1 MKVASLQPLQPLPPL
16 PPSPAAPSAPPA
28 PAAPRREPHGHEQ
41 PPHSGPSPALPPYL
55 AESAAPLAP
64 GATLTGLAAQP
75 IAHKPAVHLSASPIA
90 TVAGPAPGPVS
101 GLIFNHKAPVQ
112 VPMDLEPIAYKP
124 SPPIIG
130 GEQLA
135 PVSPVGACGAVSGS
149 APTASPIEIAT
160 MEMLLADPAA
170 QEMAARFGGQLQPM
184 RTDNDVSRSIVQR
197 YGPDLAARLDQYAR
211 AQKEVDAQFF
221 RAMTDQA
228 RSGALVPDPGEQ
240 ARLGFWHSP
249 SGRLG
254 DSGFEFNPVA
264 FARFYAA
271 GDSPERRAFAHLY
284 GADPLR
290 LVPGSDDGPF
300 PQDTWMLGRRRLQT
314 SNSDRPSTTPCV
326 PTVFTAGREISV
338 NPHAPARLN
347 DSQAVWFDPMHGWTT
362 EAGNLK
368 GDWFDRFGAVL
379 FSTAFTAITFGAGPL
394 AAMTQAAANGS
405 VGAAIGAG
413 AAGAA
418 IGNATMQLANNG
430 RINFRQL
437 LQSALAGGVTG
448 GITALP
454 GIRLPAESTFAQRL
468 LSHTGRASLQGALQE
483 VMGGRF
489 RDGLTSGLVSG
500 LAQEMTVYMDRH
512 IATAQTTPP
521 PYAISRAEANAL
533 RLLTRATASAM
544 RAVASGNAAA
554 GMASDFLGS
563 FLGEVMQRGD
573 AGHAAGARTSGG
585 TQAAET
591 QRRRPAQAAQPQQT
605 RPAAQSVT
613 VAAGDTLES
622 LARQLYGSRWRAG
635 LPVLM
640 ADNQIT
646 TNAWGSPLIRPGQSL
661 QARPLDGL
669 RASQIEQLSRLGG
682 QVIGRNARGLNLR
695 EQIERIRAQA
705 PAAPATPMRPSK
717 PALPERA
724 RPQDLAPTV
733 ENARRLGLPQA
744 ARPEAQHGSPT
755 PSTTQQPAE
764 PSWGQSL
771 NRNMRQWGE
780 GVIDRLDEA
789 AVADGG
795 GLVTALAALARAPA
809 RSFTSFMQGTAGTV
823 SLLDGRVRGEIS
835 DGLSQV
841 MSDPGLIGRAA
852 SDYWRSRTLADMAA
866 DLYVNGA
873 AGAMMGGAGAAALG
887 RLNRMP
893 GLEALADAV
902 ANAKPATARLRQ
914 TGAVG
919 DLGGPGAAPSGA
931 RTPATSGGTANSAS
945 GVELGLDL
953 RTIQSANE
961 VVESLQRTGKLPPNY
976 VTKDVARRFG
986 WEPNR
991 ALNNHVPG
999 GQMGGDI
1006 YANTQN
1012 VVPNA
1017 PGRIWYEADIGLQNT
1032 ISRAKQ
1038 PGTRLIYSNDGLLY
1052 VTRDHYANVIC
1063 VGCWK

>member
-1 MKVASLQPLQPLPPL
+1 MKVASPQPLQPLPPL

-28 PAAPRREPHGHEQ
+28 PAAPRREPRGHEQ
-41 PPHSGPSPALPPYL
+41 PPHSGPSPALPPCL
-55 AESAAPLAP
+55 TESDVPLAP
-64 GATLTGLAAQP
+64 GATLTDLAAQP
-75 IAHKPAVHLSASPIA
+75 IAHKPAVHLSASPIT

-101 GLIFNHKAPVQ
+101 GLVFNHKAPVQ
-112 VPMDLEPIAYKP
+112 VPLDLEPIAYKP

-184 RTDNDVSRSIVQR
+184 KTDNDVSRSIVQR

-211 AQKEVDAQFF
+211 AQKEVDARFL

-249 SGRLG
+249 SGLSDG
-254 DSGFEFNPVA
+254 GSQFNPVA

-284 GADPLR
+284 GADPLQ
-290 LVPGSDDGPF
+290 LVPGSDNGPF

-314 SNSDRPSTTPCV
+314 FNSDRPSTTPCV

-437 LQSALAGGVTG
+437 LQSTLAGGVTG

-500 LAQEMTVYMDRH
+500 LAQEMTVYLDRH

-573 AGHAAGARTSGG
+573 AGHAEGARTSGG

-669 RASQIEQLSRLGG
+669 RASQIEQLSRLDG
-682 QVIGRNARGLNLR
+682 QVIGRNAHGLNLR

-724 RPQDLAPTV
+724 RPQDWAQTV
-733 ENARRLGLPQA
+733 ENARRLGLPETTRPA
-744 ARPEAQHGSPT
+744 ANRRPSAERPANEPPALTRYLDHAGRAVNAAVNGI
-755 PSTTQQPAE
+755 AE
-764 PSWGQSL
+764 PVAMAVDLG
-771 NRNMRQWGE
+771 MA
-780 GVIDRLDEA
+780 GV
-789 AVADGG
+789 G
-795 GLVTALAALARAPA
+795 AALHGNHGQARRHA
-809 RSFTSFMQGTAGTV
+809 FHQ
-823 SLLDGRVRGEIS
+823 
-835 DGLSQV
+835 
-841 MSDPGLIGRAA
+841 
-852 SDYWRSRTLADMAA
+852 
-866 DLYVNGA
+866 
-873 AGAMMGGAGAAALG
+873 
-887 RLNRMP
+887 
-893 GLEALADAV
+893 
-902 ANAKPATARLRQ
+902 LRQ
-914 TGAVG
+914 PGCRRRSHGGRFAQWHESGLWPDGQGA
-919 DLGGPGAAPSGA
+919 
-931 RTPATSGGTANSAS
+931 
-945 GVELGLDL
+945 
-953 RTIQSANE
+953 
-961 VVESLQRTGKLPPNY
+961 
-976 VTKDVARRFG
+976 
-986 WEPNR
+986 
-991 ALNNHVPG
+991 
-999 GQMGGDI
+999 
-1006 YANTQN
+1006 
-1012 VVPNA
+1012 
-1017 PGRIWYEADIGLQNT
+1017 
-1032 ISRAKQ
+1032 
-1038 PGTRLIYSNDGLLY
+1038 
-1052 VTRDHYANVIC
+1052 
-1063 VGCWK
+1063 

>member
-1 MKVASLQPLQPLPPL
+1 
-16 PPSPAAPSAPPA
+16 
-28 PAAPRREPHGHEQ
+28 
-41 PPHSGPSPALPPYL
+41 
-55 AESAAPLAP
+55 
-64 GATLTGLAAQP
+64 
-75 IAHKPAVHLSASPIA
+75 
-90 TVAGPAPGPVS
+90 
-101 GLIFNHKAPVQ
+101 
-112 VPMDLEPIAYKP
+112 
-124 SPPIIG
+124 
-130 GEQLA
+130 
-135 PVSPVGACGAVSGS
+135 
-149 APTASPIEIAT
+149 

-211 AQKEVDAQFF
+211 AQKEVDAQFL

-240 ARLGFWHSP
+240 ARLGFWRSP

-284 GADPLR
+284 GADPLQ
-290 LVPGSDDGPF
+290 LVPGSDNGLLT
-300 PQDTWMLGRRRLQT
+300 QDTWMLGRRRLQT
-314 SNSDRPSTTPCV
+314 FNSDMPSTTPRV

-705 PAAPATPMRPSK
+705 PAAPMRPSK
-717 PALPERA
+717 PALPEWA
-724 RPQDLAPTV
+724 RPQDWAPTV
-733 ENARRLGLPQA
+733 ENARRLGLPETTRPAANRSPSAERPQAPLPPVENLYAPAHGFYQERMRMATQGMMDPDASWMDRAVYAALGLGVTPLAMVEALGTEAYNSLNNASLAGQYWARGEMAANASDANVARLQA
-744 ARPEAQHGSPT
+744 ALH
-755 PSTTQQPAE
+755 
-764 PSWGQSL
+764 
-771 NRNMRQWGE
+771 
-780 GVIDRLDEA
+780 
-789 AVADGG
+789 
-795 GLVTALAALARAPA
+795 
-809 RSFTSFMQGTAGTV
+809 
-823 SLLDGRVRGEIS
+823 
-835 DGLSQV
+835 
-841 MSDPGLIGRAA
+841 
-852 SDYWRSRTLADMAA
+852 
-866 DLYVNGA
+866 
-873 AGAMMGGAGAAALG
+873 GAAAMNGLLG
-887 RLNRMP
+887 PAALTRP
-893 GLEALADAV
+893 GIATNANPVSSITAADAGSV
-902 ANAKPATARLRQ
+902 RHVNPTGSRQNCTNCAFVVDNQLATGNYASALPREKPLPFNELNEFFNTRMSYWTTREQIEQTLLRSGEGARGIVYGSDAYGINGHVWNAIVQNGRVHYIDGQTGFGGAANFEHFSRLRF
-914 TGAVG
+914 GF
-919 DLGGPGAAPSGA
+919 
-931 RTPATSGGTANSAS
+931 
-945 GVELGLDL
+945 
-953 RTIQSANE
+953 
-961 VVESLQRTGKLPPNY
+961 TGKG
-976 VTKDVARRFG
+976 K
-986 WEPNR
+986 
-991 ALNNHVPG
+991 
-999 GQMGGDI
+999 
-1006 YANTQN
+1006 
-1012 VVPNA
+1012 
-1017 PGRIWYEADIGLQNT
+1017 
-1032 ISRAKQ
+1032 
-1038 PGTRLIYSNDGLLY
+1038 
-1052 VTRDHYANVIC
+1052 
-1063 VGCWK
+1063 

>member
-1 MKVASLQPLQPLPPL
+1 MPPT
-16 PPSPAAPSAPPA
+16 APSASPA

-55 AESAAPLAP
+55 TVSDVPLTP

-112 VPMDLEPIAYKP
+112 VPMDLEPIACKP

-211 AQKEVDAQFF
+211 AQKEVDAQFL

-240 ARLGFWHSP
+240 ARLGFWRSP
-249 SGRLG
+249 SGRLS
-254 DSGFEFNPVA
+254 DSGFQFNPVA

-284 GADPLR
+284 GADPLQ
-290 LVPGSDDGPF
+290 LVPGSDNGPF

-314 SNSDRPSTTPCV
+314 FNSDRPSTTPCV

-585 TQAAET
+585 TQGAET

-605 RPAAQSVT
+605 RPATQSVT

-705 PAAPATPMRPSK
+705 PAAPMRPSK
-717 PALPERA
+717 PALPEWA

-733 ENARRLGLPQA
+733 ENARRLGLPETTRPAANRRPSAERPQAPLPPVENLYAPAHGFYQERMRMATQGMMDPDASWMDRAVYAALGLGVTPLAMVEALGAEAYNSLNNASLAGQYWARGEMTANASDANVARLQA
-744 ARPEAQHGSPT
+744 ALH
-755 PSTTQQPAE
+755 
-764 PSWGQSL
+764 
-771 NRNMRQWGE
+771 
-780 GVIDRLDEA
+780 
-789 AVADGG
+789 
-795 GLVTALAALARAPA
+795 
-809 RSFTSFMQGTAGTV
+809 
-823 SLLDGRVRGEIS
+823 
-835 DGLSQV
+835 
-841 MSDPGLIGRAA
+841 
-852 SDYWRSRTLADMAA
+852 
-866 DLYVNGA
+866 
-873 AGAMMGGAGAAALG
+873 GAAAMNGLLG
-887 RLNRMP
+887 PAALTRP
-893 GLEALADAV
+893 GIPEAAELAQHMR
-902 ANAKPATARLRQ
+902 KPTATLP
-914 TGAVG
+914 TGNIAFN
-919 DLGGPGAAPSGA
+919 
-931 RTPATSGGTANSAS
+931 SGGDRLFNALGSARINNRHEYDQIMS
-945 GVELGLDL
+945 DLRRNGVEVSF
-953 RTIQSANE
+953 RTREFAYGPAS
-961 VVESLQRTGKLPPNY
+961 SSGK
-976 VTKDVARRFG
+976 
-986 WEPNR
+986 
-991 ALNNHVPG
+991 PG
-999 GQMGGDI
+999 NM
-1006 YANTQN
+1006 
-1012 VVPNA
+1012 
-1017 PGRIWYEADIGLQNT
+1017 
-1032 ISRAKQ
+1032 
-1038 PGTRLIYSNDGLLY
+1038 
-1052 VTRDHYANVIC
+1052 VIDPDA
-1063 VGCWK
+1063 

>member
-1 MKVASLQPLQPLPPL
+1 MKVASPQPLQPLPPL

-28 PAAPRREPHGHEQ
+28 PAAPRREPH
-41 PPHSGPSPALPPYL
+41 PSPALQPCL
-55 AESAAPLAP
+55 AESAAPLTP
-64 GATLTGLAAQP
+64 GATLTDLAAQP

-211 AQKEVDAQFF
+211 AQKEVDAQFL

-228 RSGALVPDPGEQ
+228 RSDALVPDPREQ
-240 ARLGFWHSP
+240 ARLGFWRSP

-314 SNSDRPSTTPCV
+314 FNSDRPSTTPCV

-521 PYAISRAEANAL
+521 PYAISHAEANAL

-705 PAAPATPMRPSK
+705 PATPMRPSK
-717 PALPERA
+717 PALPEWA
-724 RPQDLAPTV
+724 RPQDWAPTV

-744 ARPEAQHGSPT
+744 ARPEAQHGSPA

-795 GLVTALAALARAPA
+795 GLVTALAALARTPA

-866 DLYVNGA
+866 DLYADGA
-873 AGAMMGGAGAAALG
+873 TGAMMGGAGAAALG
-887 RLNRMP
+887 RLNRLP
-893 GLEALADAV
+893 GLGTDVNATFSRAIQNAYNIPPINRISSQRGGIPISSNNIDELDWSRISPRTGGDAGHHVRVNHGSMNLSKPTQGVFYGDPIDVVEEAWR
-902 ANAKPATARLRQ
+902 NARRLGIKPINIRGRDYYIVPRSNAGYAGGMGGQLESLDFVTIITEAGTSRIV
-914 TGAVG
+914 TGF
-919 DLGGPGAAPSGA
+919 P
-931 RTPATSGGTANSAS
+931 SGGTAP
-945 GVELGLDL
+945 
-953 RTIQSANE
+953 
-961 VVESLQRTGKLPPNY
+961 LP
-976 VTKDVARRFG
+976 VG
-986 WEPNR
+986 
-991 ALNNHVPG
+991 
-999 GQMGGDI
+999 
-1006 YANTQN
+1006 
-1012 VVPNA
+1012 
-1017 PGRIWYEADIGLQNT
+1017 YEFFMK
-1032 ISRAKQ
+1032 RHK
-1038 PGTRLIYSNDGLLY
+1038 
-1052 VTRDHYANVIC
+1052 
-1063 VGCWK
+1063 

>member
-1 MKVASLQPLQPLPPL
+1 
-16 PPSPAAPSAPPA
+16 
-28 PAAPRREPHGHEQ
+28 
-41 PPHSGPSPALPPYL
+41 
-55 AESAAPLAP
+55 
-64 GATLTGLAAQP
+64 
-75 IAHKPAVHLSASPIA
+75 
-90 TVAGPAPGPVS
+90 
-101 GLIFNHKAPVQ
+101 
-112 VPMDLEPIAYKP
+112 
-124 SPPIIG
+124 
-130 GEQLA
+130 
-135 PVSPVGACGAVSGS
+135 
-149 APTASPIEIAT
+149 

-211 AQKEVDAQFF
+211 AQKEVDAQFL

-228 RSGALVPDPGEQ
+228 RSDALVPDPGEQ
-240 ARLGFWHSP
+240 ARLGFWRSP
-249 SGRLG
+249 SGLS
-254 DSGFEFNPVA
+254 DSGSQFNPVA

-284 GADPLR
+284 GADPLQ
-290 LVPGSDDGPF
+290 LVPASDNGPLM
-300 PQDTWMLGRRRLQT
+300 QDTWMLGRRRLQT
-314 SNSDRPSTTPCV
+314 FNSDMPSAMPCV
-326 PTVFTAGREISV
+326 PTVFTAGREVSV

-646 TNAWGSPLIRPGQSL
+646 TNAWGSPLIHPGQSL
-661 QARPLDGL
+661 QARLLDGL

-705 PAAPATPMRPSK
+705 PAAPMRPSK

-724 RPQDLAPTV
+724 RPQDWAPTV

-744 ARPEAQHGSPT
+744 ARPETSRRPSAERPQAPLPSVENLYAPAHGFYQERMRMATQGMMDPDASWMDRAVYAALGLGVT
-755 PSTTQQPAE
+755 PLAMVEALGTEAYN
-764 PSWGQSL
+764 SL
-771 NRNMRQWGE
+771 NNASLAGQYWARGE
-780 GVIDRLDEA
+780 MAANASDANVARLQ
-789 AVADGG
+789 
-795 GLVTALAALARAPA
+795 AALH
-809 RSFTSFMQGTAGTV
+809 
-823 SLLDGRVRGEIS
+823 
-835 DGLSQV
+835 
-841 MSDPGLIGRAA
+841 
-852 SDYWRSRTLADMAA
+852 
-866 DLYVNGA
+866 
-873 AGAMMGGAGAAALG
+873 GAAAMNGLLG
-887 RLNRMP
+887 PAALTRP
-893 GLEALADAV
+893 GIATNANPVSSITAADAGSV
-902 ANAKPATARLRQ
+902 RHVNPTGSRQNCTNCAFVVDNQLATGNYASALPREKPLPFNELNEFFNTRMSYWTTREQIEQTLLRSGEGARGIVYGSDAYGINGHVWNAVVQNGRVHYIDGQTGFGGAANFEHFSRLRF
-914 TGAVG
+914 GF
-919 DLGGPGAAPSGA
+919 
-931 RTPATSGGTANSAS
+931 
-945 GVELGLDL
+945 
-953 RTIQSANE
+953 
-961 VVESLQRTGKLPPNY
+961 TGKG
-976 VTKDVARRFG
+976 K
-986 WEPNR
+986 
-991 ALNNHVPG
+991 
-999 GQMGGDI
+999 
-1006 YANTQN
+1006 
-1012 VVPNA
+1012 
-1017 PGRIWYEADIGLQNT
+1017 
-1032 ISRAKQ
+1032 
-1038 PGTRLIYSNDGLLY
+1038 
-1052 VTRDHYANVIC
+1052 
-1063 VGCWK
+1063 

>member
-1 MKVASLQPLQPLPPL
+1 
-16 PPSPAAPSAPPA
+16 
-28 PAAPRREPHGHEQ
+28 
-41 PPHSGPSPALPPYL
+41 
-55 AESAAPLAP
+55 
-64 GATLTGLAAQP
+64 
-75 IAHKPAVHLSASPIA
+75 
-90 TVAGPAPGPVS
+90 
-101 GLIFNHKAPVQ
+101 
-112 VPMDLEPIAYKP
+112 MDLEPIACKP

-211 AQKEVDAQFF
+211 AQKEVEAQFL

-240 ARLGFWHSP
+240 ARLGFWRSP
-249 SGRLG
+249 SGRLS
-254 DSGFEFNPVA
+254 DSGFQFNPVA

-284 GADPLR
+284 GADPLQ

-314 SNSDRPSTTPCV
+314 FNSDRPSTTPCV

-521 PYAISRAEANAL
+521 PYAISHAEANAL

-705 PAAPATPMRPSK
+705 PAAPATPMRPSR
-717 PALPERA
+717 PALQEWA

-744 ARPEAQHGSPT
+744 ARPEAQHGSPA

-795 GLVTALAALARAPA
+795 GLVTALAALARTPA

-866 DLYVNGA
+866 DLYADGA
-873 AGAMMGGAGAAALG
+873 TGAMMGGAGAAALG
-887 RLNRMP
+887 RLNRLP
-893 GLEALADAV
+893 GLGTDVNATFSRAIQNAYNIPPINRISSQRGGIPISSNNIDELDWSRISPRTGGDAGHHVRVNHGSMNLSKPTQGVFYGDPIDVVEEAWR
-902 ANAKPATARLRQ
+902 NARRLGIKPINIRGRDYYIVPRSNAGYAGGMGGQLESLDFVTIITEAGTSRIV
-914 TGAVG
+914 TGF
-919 DLGGPGAAPSGA
+919 P
-931 RTPATSGGTANSAS
+931 SGGTAP
-945 GVELGLDL
+945 
-953 RTIQSANE
+953 
-961 VVESLQRTGKLPPNY
+961 LP
-976 VTKDVARRFG
+976 VG
-986 WEPNR
+986 
-991 ALNNHVPG
+991 
-999 GQMGGDI
+999 
-1006 YANTQN
+1006 
-1012 VVPNA
+1012 
-1017 PGRIWYEADIGLQNT
+1017 YEFFMK
-1032 ISRAKQ
+1032 RHK
-1038 PGTRLIYSNDGLLY
+1038 
-1052 VTRDHYANVIC
+1052 
-1063 VGCWK
+1063 

>member
-1 MKVASLQPLQPLPPL
+1 MNVTISPQPLQPLPPP
-16 PPSPAAPSAPPA
+16 PPSPAAPSASPA

-55 AESAAPLAP
+55 TVSDVPLTP
-64 GATLTGLAAQP
+64 GATLTDLAAQP

-211 AQKEVDAQFF
+211 AQKEVDAQFL

-228 RSGALVPDPGEQ
+228 RSGALVPDPREQ
-240 ARLGFWHSP
+240 ARLGFWRSP

-314 SNSDRPSTTPCV
+314 FNSDMPSTTPCV

-521 PYAISRAEANAL
+521 PYAISHAEANAL

-591 QRRRPAQAAQPQQT
+591 QRRRPAQAAQPQT
-605 RPAAQSVT
+605 KPAAQSVT

-705 PAAPATPMRPSK
+705 PAAPATPMRPSR
-717 PALPERA
+717 PALPEWA

-744 ARPEAQHGSPT
+744 ARPETSRRPSAERPQAPLPPVENLYAPAHGFYQERMRMATQGMMDPDASWMDRAVYAALGLGVT
-755 PSTTQQPAE
+755 PLAMVEALGTEAYN
-764 PSWGQSL
+764 SL
-771 NRNMRQWGE
+771 NNASLAGQYWARGE
-780 GVIDRLDEA
+780 MAANASDANVARLQ
-789 AVADGG
+789 
-795 GLVTALAALARAPA
+795 AALH
-809 RSFTSFMQGTAGTV
+809 
-823 SLLDGRVRGEIS
+823 
-835 DGLSQV
+835 
-841 MSDPGLIGRAA
+841 
-852 SDYWRSRTLADMAA
+852 
-866 DLYVNGA
+866 
-873 AGAMMGGAGAAALG
+873 GAAAMNGLLG
-887 RLNRMP
+887 PAALTRPGIPEAAELAQHMRKPTATLPTGNIAFNSGGDRLFNALGPARINNRHEYDQIMSDLRRNGVEVSFRTREFAYGPASSSGKP
-893 GLEALADAV
+893 GNMVIDPDASIAALRHEYGHYLDDAALGFPGSRYYLSTNPRTRV
-902 ANAKPATARLRQ
+902 ASERRQYLQEIRLARILRDDTARRELIR
-914 TGAVG
+914 
-919 DLGGPGAAPSGA
+919 DYLSERAALI
-931 RTPATSGGTANSAS
+931 
-945 GVELGLDL
+945 E
-953 RTIQSANE
+953 
-961 VVESLQRTGKLPPNY
+961 
-976 VTKDVARRFG
+976 RF
-986 WEPNR
+986 
-991 ALNNHVPG
+991 
-999 GQMGGDI
+999 
-1006 YANTQN
+1006 
-1012 VVPNA
+1012 
-1017 PGRIWYEADIGLQNT
+1017 YE
-1032 ISRAKQ
+1032 K
-1038 PGTRLIYSNDGLLY
+1038 PYGTRW
-1052 VTRDHYANVIC
+1052 R
-1063 VGCWK
+1063 

>member
-1 MKVASLQPLQPLPPL
+1 MKVASLQPLQPLPP
-16 PPSPAAPSAPPA
+16 PSPSPAAPSA

-55 AESAAPLAP
+55 TVSDVPLTP
-64 GATLTGLAAQP
+64 GATLTDLAAQP

-211 AQKEVDAQFF
+211 AQKEVDAQFL

-228 RSGALVPDPGEQ
+228 RSGALVPDPREQ
-240 ARLGFWHSP
+240 ARLGFWRSP

-314 SNSDRPSTTPCV
+314 FNSDMPSTTPCV

-521 PYAISRAEANAL
+521 PYAISHAEANAL

-591 QRRRPAQAAQPQQT
+591 QRRRPAQAAQPQT
-605 RPAAQSVT
+605 KPAAQSVT

-705 PAAPATPMRPSK
+705 PAAPMRPSK

-744 ARPEAQHGSPT
+744 ARPETSRRPSAERPQAPLPPVENLYAPAHGFYQERMRMATQGMMDPDASWMDRAVYAALGLGVT
-755 PSTTQQPAE
+755 PLAMVEALGTEAYN
-764 PSWGQSL
+764 SL
-771 NRNMRQWGE
+771 NNASLAGQYWARGE
-780 GVIDRLDEA
+780 MAANASDANVARLQ
-789 AVADGG
+789 
-795 GLVTALAALARAPA
+795 AALH
-809 RSFTSFMQGTAGTV
+809 
-823 SLLDGRVRGEIS
+823 
-835 DGLSQV
+835 
-841 MSDPGLIGRAA
+841 
-852 SDYWRSRTLADMAA
+852 
-866 DLYVNGA
+866 
-873 AGAMMGGAGAAALG
+873 GAAAMNGLLG
-887 RLNRMP
+887 PAALTRPGIPEAAELAQHMRKPTATLPTGNIAFNSGGDRLFNALGPARINNRHEYDQIMSDLRRNGVEVSFRTREFAYGPASSSGKP
-893 GLEALADAV
+893 GNMVIDPDASIAALRHEYGHYLDDAALGFPGSRYYLSTNPRTRV
-902 ANAKPATARLRQ
+902 ASERRQYLQEIRLARILRDDTARRELIR
-914 TGAVG
+914 
-919 DLGGPGAAPSGA
+919 DYLSERAALI
-931 RTPATSGGTANSAS
+931 
-945 GVELGLDL
+945 E
-953 RTIQSANE
+953 
-961 VVESLQRTGKLPPNY
+961 
-976 VTKDVARRFG
+976 RF
-986 WEPNR
+986 
-991 ALNNHVPG
+991 
-999 GQMGGDI
+999 
-1006 YANTQN
+1006 
-1012 VVPNA
+1012 
-1017 PGRIWYEADIGLQNT
+1017 YE
-1032 ISRAKQ
+1032 K
-1038 PGTRLIYSNDGLLY
+1038 PYGTRW
-1052 VTRDHYANVIC
+1052 R
-1063 VGCWK
+1063 

>member
-1 MKVASLQPLQPLPPL
+1 
-16 PPSPAAPSAPPA
+16 
-28 PAAPRREPHGHEQ
+28 
-41 PPHSGPSPALPPYL
+41 
-55 AESAAPLAP
+55 
-64 GATLTGLAAQP
+64 
-75 IAHKPAVHLSASPIA
+75 
-90 TVAGPAPGPVS
+90 
-101 GLIFNHKAPVQ
+101 
-112 VPMDLEPIAYKP
+112 
-124 SPPIIG
+124 
-130 GEQLA
+130 
-135 PVSPVGACGAVSGS
+135 
-149 APTASPIEIAT
+149 

-211 AQKEVDAQFF
+211 AQKEVDAQFL

-228 RSGALVPDPGEQ
+228 RSDALVPDPREQ
-240 ARLGFWHSP
+240 ARLGFWRSP

-314 SNSDRPSTTPCV
+314 FNSDRPSTTPCV

-521 PYAISRAEANAL
+521 PYAISHAEANAL

-646 TNAWGSPLIRPGQSL
+646 TN
-661 QARPLDGL
+661 
-669 RASQIEQLSRLGG
+669 
-682 QVIGRNARGLNLR
+682 
-695 EQIERIRAQA
+695 
-705 PAAPATPMRPSK
+705 
-717 PALPERA
+717 
-724 RPQDLAPTV
+724 
-733 ENARRLGLPQA
+733 
-744 ARPEAQHGSPT
+744 
-755 PSTTQQPAE
+755 
-764 PSWGQSL
+764 
-771 NRNMRQWGE
+771 
-780 GVIDRLDEA
+780 
-789 AVADGG
+789 
-795 GLVTALAALARAPA
+795 
-809 RSFTSFMQGTAGTV
+809 
-823 SLLDGRVRGEIS
+823 
-835 DGLSQV
+835 
-841 MSDPGLIGRAA
+841 
-852 SDYWRSRTLADMAA
+852 
-866 DLYVNGA
+866 
-873 AGAMMGGAGAAALG
+873 
-887 RLNRMP
+887 
-893 GLEALADAV
+893 
-902 ANAKPATARLRQ
+902 
-914 TGAVG
+914 
-919 DLGGPGAAPSGA
+919 
-931 RTPATSGGTANSAS
+931 
-945 GVELGLDL
+945 
-953 RTIQSANE
+953 
-961 VVESLQRTGKLPPNY
+961 
-976 VTKDVARRFG
+976 
-986 WEPNR
+986 
-991 ALNNHVPG
+991 
-999 GQMGGDI
+999 
-1006 YANTQN
+1006 
-1012 VVPNA
+1012 
-1017 PGRIWYEADIGLQNT
+1017 
-1032 ISRAKQ
+1032 
-1038 PGTRLIYSNDGLLY
+1038 
-1052 VTRDHYANVIC
+1052 
-1063 VGCWK
+1063 

>member
-1 MKVASLQPLQPLPPL
+1 MKVASLQSLQPLPPP
-16 PPSPAAPSAPPA
+16 PPSPAAPSASPA

-55 AESAAPLAP
+55 TVSDVPLTP
-64 GATLTGLAAQP
+64 GATLTDLAAQP

-240 ARLGFWHSP
+240 ARLGFWCSP

-314 SNSDRPSTTPCV
+314 FNSDRPSTTPCV

-724 RPQDLAPTV
+724 RPQDWAPTV
-733 ENARRLGLPQA
+733 ENARRLGLPETTRPAANRSPSAERPQAPLPPVENLYAPAHGFYQERMRMATQGMMDPDASWMDRAVYAALGLGVTPLAMVEALGTEAYNSLNNASLAGQYWARGEMAANASDANVARLQA
-744 ARPEAQHGSPT
+744 ALHGAAAMNGLLGPAALTRPVIRL
-755 PSTTQQPAE
+755 PAE
-764 PSWGQSL
+764 ENALTRGQGAGRQQISSAEALQPRPPRTRSSIPTESSVSRTEL
-771 NRNMRQWGE
+771 NHRVDDGLQYIEYQDGVGWKWPENSGFVGKPRERVLERGVLLDRVGE
-780 GVIDRLDEA
+780 PVGSFLAPAGTAFDAR
-789 AVADGG
+789 
-795 GLVTALAALARAPA
+795 ALAP
-809 RSFTSFMQGTAGTV
+809 
-823 SLLDGRVRGEIS
+823 
-835 DGLSQV
+835 
-841 MSDPGLIGRAA
+841 
-852 SDYWRSRTLADMAA
+852 
-866 DLYVNGA
+866 
-873 AGAMMGGAGAAALG
+873 GAGASNVYVYEVIKPL
-887 RLNRMP
+887 P
-893 GLEALADAV
+893 VLEGEIA
-902 ANAKPATARLRQ
+902 PA
-914 TGAVG
+914 
-919 DLGGPGAAPSGA
+919 
-931 RTPATSGGTANSAS
+931 
-945 GVELGLDL
+945 
-953 RTIQSANE
+953 
-961 VVESLQRTGKLPPNY
+961 
-976 VTKDVARRFG
+976 FG
-986 WEPNR
+986 Q
-991 ALNNHVPG
+991 PG
-999 GQMGGDI
+999 GGVQI
-1006 YANTQN
+1006 LPN
-1012 VVPNA
+1012 V
-1017 PGRIWYEADIGLQNT
+1017 
-1032 ISRAKQ
+1032 
-1038 PGTRLIYSNDGLLY
+1038 GTRVDVQWLIENEYLIE
-1052 VTRDHYANVIC
+1052 VA
-1063 VGCWK
+1063 K

>member
-16 PPSPAAPSAPPA
+16 PPSPAAPSAPPT

-55 AESAAPLAP
+55 TVSDVPLTP
-64 GATLTGLAAQP
+64 GATLTDLAAQP

-211 AQKEVDAQFF
+211 AQKEVDAQFL

-228 RSGALVPDPGEQ
+228 RSDALVPDPGEQ
-240 ARLGFWHSP
+240 ARLGFWRSP

-284 GADPLR
+284 GADPLQ
-290 LVPGSDDGPF
+290 LVPGSDNGPLT
-300 PQDTWMLGRRRLQT
+300 QDTWMLGRRRLQT
-314 SNSDRPSTTPCV
+314 FNSDRPSTTPCV

-405 VGAAIGAG
+405 VG

-591 QRRRPAQAAQPQQT
+591 QRRRPAQAAQPQT
-605 RPAAQSVT
+605 KPAAQSVT

-724 RPQDLAPTV
+724 RPQDWAPTV
-733 ENARRLGLPQA
+733 ENARRLGLPETTRPA
-744 ARPEAQHGSPT
+744 ANRRPSAERPANEPPALTRYLDHAGRAVNAAVNAI
-755 PSTTQQPAE
+755 AE
-764 PSWGQSL
+764 PVAMAVDLG
-771 NRNMRQWGE
+771 MA
-780 GVIDRLDEA
+780 GVGA
-789 AVADGG
+789 AYTATTGKPADMPFISFASQDVADGATAADLLNG
-795 GLVTALAALARAPA
+795 MNPVYGLMVTAH
-809 RSFTSFMQGTAGTV
+809 
-823 SLLDGRVRGEIS
+823 E
-835 DGLSQV
+835 
-841 MSDPGLIGRAA
+841 IGRAISFNDTGA
-852 SDYWRSRTLADMAA
+852 LAEIGGGMVGSMVGPNRTPRPFTPTMRGITSLSAHDVRFSQSTISYHRIDRSTNLPYTYDDLVDNMRNYDWRGDSIDVVHMPDGILTSVDNTRL
-866 DLYVNGA
+866 
-873 AGAMMGGAGAAALG
+873 AAA
-887 RLNRMP
+887 R
-893 GLEALADAV
+893 EAGINIQ
-902 ANAKPATARLRQ
+902 ANIHGFNDP
-914 TGAVG
+914 
-919 DLGGPGAAPSGA
+919 
-931 RTPATSGGTANSAS
+931 
-945 GVELGLDL
+945 
-953 RTIQSANE
+953 
-961 VVESLQRTGKLPPNY
+961 LPDEFY
-976 VTKDVARRFG
+976 LTRRFG
-986 WEPNR
+986 DARTWGEAVLYRIRRQRPPVFEIDNPNGAVR
-991 ALNNHVPG
+991 RPVLNG
-999 GQMGGDI
+999 GK
-1006 YANTQN
+1006 N
-1012 VVPNA
+1012 
-1017 PGRIWYEADIGLQNT
+1017 E
-1032 ISRAKQ
+1032 
-1038 PGTRLIYSNDGLLY
+1038 
-1052 VTRDHYANVIC
+1052 
-1063 VGCWK
+1063 

>member
-1 MKVASLQPLQPLPPL
+1 M
-16 PPSPAAPSAPPA
+16 
-28 PAAPRREPHGHEQ
+28 
-41 PPHSGPSPALPPYL
+41 
-55 AESAAPLAP
+55 
-64 GATLTGLAAQP
+64 
-75 IAHKPAVHLSASPIA
+75 
-90 TVAGPAPGPVS
+90 
-101 GLIFNHKAPVQ
+101 Q
-112 VPMDLEPIAYKP
+112 VPMDLEPIACKP

-211 AQKEVDAQFF
+211 AQKEVEAQFL

-240 ARLGFWHSP
+240 ARLGFWRSP
-249 SGRLG
+249 SGRLS
-254 DSGFEFNPVA
+254 DSGFQFNPVA

-284 GADPLR
+284 GADPLQ

-314 SNSDRPSTTPCV
+314 FNSDRPSTTPCV

-521 PYAISRAEANAL
+521 PYAISHAEANAL

-705 PAAPATPMRPSK
+705 PAAPATPMRPSR
-717 PALPERA
+717 PALQEWA

-744 ARPEAQHGSPT
+744 ARPEAQHGSPA

-795 GLVTALAALARAPA
+795 GLVTALAALARTPA

-866 DLYVNGA
+866 DLYADGA
-873 AGAMMGGAGAAALG
+873 TGAMMGGAGAAALG
-887 RLNRMP
+887 RLNRLP
-893 GLEALADAV
+893 GLGTDVNATFSRAIQNAYNIPPINRISSQRGGIPISSNNIDELDWSRISPRTGGDAGHHVRVNHGSMNLSKPTQGVFYGDPIDVVEEAWR
-902 ANAKPATARLRQ
+902 NARRLGIKPINIRGRDYYIVPRSNAGYAGGMGGQLESLDFVTIITEAGTSRIV
-914 TGAVG
+914 TGF
-919 DLGGPGAAPSGA
+919 P
-931 RTPATSGGTANSAS
+931 SGGTAP
-945 GVELGLDL
+945 
-953 RTIQSANE
+953 
-961 VVESLQRTGKLPPNY
+961 LP
-976 VTKDVARRFG
+976 VG
-986 WEPNR
+986 
-991 ALNNHVPG
+991 
-999 GQMGGDI
+999 
-1006 YANTQN
+1006 
-1012 VVPNA
+1012 
-1017 PGRIWYEADIGLQNT
+1017 YEFFMK
-1032 ISRAKQ
+1032 RHK
-1038 PGTRLIYSNDGLLY
+1038 
-1052 VTRDHYANVIC
+1052 
-1063 VGCWK
+1063 

>member
-1 MKVASLQPLQPLPPL
+1 
-16 PPSPAAPSAPPA
+16 
-28 PAAPRREPHGHEQ
+28 
-41 PPHSGPSPALPPYL
+41 
-55 AESAAPLAP
+55 
-64 GATLTGLAAQP
+64 
-75 IAHKPAVHLSASPIA
+75 
-90 TVAGPAPGPVS
+90 
-101 GLIFNHKAPVQ
+101 
-112 VPMDLEPIAYKP
+112 
-124 SPPIIG
+124 
-130 GEQLA
+130 
-135 PVSPVGACGAVSGS
+135 
-149 APTASPIEIAT
+149 

-211 AQKEVDAQFF
+211 AQKEVDAQFL

-228 RSGALVPDPGEQ
+228 RSDALVPDPGEQ
-240 ARLGFWHSP
+240 ARLGFWRSP

-284 GADPLR
+284 GADPLQ
-290 LVPGSDDGPF
+290 LVPGSDNGPLT
-300 PQDTWMLGRRRLQT
+300 QDTWMLGRRRLQT
-314 SNSDRPSTTPCV
+314 FNSDRPSTTPCV

-591 QRRRPAQAAQPQQT
+591 QRRRPAQAAQPQT
-605 RPAAQSVT
+605 KPAAQSVT

-646 TNAWGSPLIRPGQSL
+646 TNARGSPLIRPGQSL

-724 RPQDLAPTV
+724 RPQDWAPTV
-733 ENARRLGLPQA
+733 ENARRLGLPETTRPA
-744 ARPEAQHGSPT
+744 ANRRPSAERPANEPPALTRYLDHAGRAVNAAVNAI
-755 PSTTQQPAE
+755 AE
-764 PSWGQSL
+764 PVAMAVDLG
-771 NRNMRQWGE
+771 MA
-780 GVIDRLDEA
+780 GVGA
-789 AVADGG
+789 AYTATTGKPADMPFISFASQDVADGATAADLLNG
-795 GLVTALAALARAPA
+795 MNPVYGLMVTAH
-809 RSFTSFMQGTAGTV
+809 
-823 SLLDGRVRGEIS
+823 E
-835 DGLSQV
+835 
-841 MSDPGLIGRAA
+841 IGRAISFNDTGA
-852 SDYWRSRTLADMAA
+852 LAEIGGGMVGSMVGPNRTPRPFTPTMRGITSLSAHDVRFSQSTISYHRIDRSTNLPYTYDDLVDNMRNYDWRGDSIDVVHMPDGILTSVDNTRL
-866 DLYVNGA
+866 
-873 AGAMMGGAGAAALG
+873 AAA
-887 RLNRMP
+887 R
-893 GLEALADAV
+893 EAGINIQ
-902 ANAKPATARLRQ
+902 ANIHGFNDP
-914 TGAVG
+914 
-919 DLGGPGAAPSGA
+919 
-931 RTPATSGGTANSAS
+931 
-945 GVELGLDL
+945 
-953 RTIQSANE
+953 
-961 VVESLQRTGKLPPNY
+961 LPDEFY
-976 VTKDVARRFG
+976 LTRRFG
-986 WEPNR
+986 DARTWGEAVLYRIRRQRPPVFEIDNPNGAVR
-991 ALNNHVPG
+991 RPVLNG
-999 GQMGGDI
+999 GK
-1006 YANTQN
+1006 N
-1012 VVPNA
+1012 
-1017 PGRIWYEADIGLQNT
+1017 E
-1032 ISRAKQ
+1032 
-1038 PGTRLIYSNDGLLY
+1038 
-1052 VTRDHYANVIC
+1052 
-1063 VGCWK
+1063 

>member
-1 MKVASLQPLQPLPPL
+1 MNVTISPQPLQPLP

-55 AESAAPLAP
+55 TVSDVPLTP
-64 GATLTGLAAQP
+64 GATLTDLAAQP

-112 VPMDLEPIAYKP
+112 VPLDLEPIAYKP

-211 AQKEVDAQFF
+211 AQKEVDAQFL

-240 ARLGFWHSP
+240 ARLGFWRSP
-249 SGRLG
+249 SGLS

-284 GADPLR
+284 GADPLQ
-290 LVPGSDDGPF
+290 LVPASDNGLLT
-300 PQDTWMLGRRRLQT
+300 QDTWMLGRRRLQT
-314 SNSDRPSTTPCV
+314 FNSDMLSTTPRV

-705 PAAPATPMRPSK
+705 PAAPMRPSK
-717 PALPERA
+717 PALPEWA

-744 ARPEAQHGSPT
+744 AQPEAQHASPA
-755 PSTTQQPAE
+755 PATTQQPAE
-764 PSWGQSL
+764 PSWGQNL

-795 GLVTALAALARAPA
+795 GLVTALAALARTPA
-809 RSFTSFMQGTAGTV
+809 RSFASFMQGTAGTV

-852 SDYWRSRTLADMAA
+852 SDYWRSRTLTDMAA
-866 DLYVNGA
+866 DLYANGA

-887 RLNRMP
+887 RLNRLP
-893 GLEALADAV
+893 GLGRDVGVDVVALYRGIR
-902 ANAKPATARLRQ
+902 NPFRQ
-914 TGAVG
+914 ERTS
-919 DLGGPGAAPSGA
+919 PGNIGNDIPI
-931 RTPATSGGTANSAS
+931 SGGHGPRSSAYGDPERMVH
-945 GVELGLDL
+945 GVAKAAGSLTRRKQADLCAICPPKAFTLQIGELTSWKD
-953 RTIQSANE
+953 
-961 VVESLQRTGKLPPNY
+961 SLK
-976 VTKDVARRFG
+976 
-986 WEPNR
+986 
-991 ALNNHVPG
+991 
-999 GQMGGDI
+999 
-1006 YANTQN
+1006 
-1012 VVPNA
+1012 
-1017 PGRIWYEADIGLQNT
+1017 
-1032 ISRAKQ
+1032 IS
-1038 PGTRLIYSNDGLLY
+1038 TR
-1052 VTRDHYANVIC
+1052 
-1063 VGCWK
+1063 